1 MNLHRRNLL
10 QLGALSLVSGSFI
23 TAITKANSQEIN
35 SSNIDT
41 KNLNPE
47 EALKFLLEGNDRFVN
62 KQNTNENRS
71 LNRIEKVAMG
81 QNPYAIIL
89 SCADSRVPVEI
100 LFDQGF
106 GDLFVVRNAGNIAT
120 PQEVGSIE
128 FGSLVLGAKV
138 ILVLGHGSCGAVK
151 AALDGSPVP
160 GSIQSILDYIK
171 PTLNNLTMEEKK
183 DLSTAIKANV
193 KGQIEILKKS
203 PVINELISENK
214 LKIVGGYYDLNNA
227 KVNLID

>member
-1 MNLHRRNLL
+1 MNLQRRNLL

-23 TAITKANSQEIN
+23 TAISKANSQEIN
-35 SSNIDT
+35 TPNKD
-41 KNLNPE
+41 LNPE
-47 EALKFLLEGNDRFVN
+47 EALKFLLAGNDRFIN
-62 KQNTNENRS
+62 EKNTNGNRS
-71 LNRIEKVAMG
+71 LNRIQKVAMG

-120 PQEVGSIE
+120 PEEVGSIE

-171 PTLNNLTMEEKK
+171 PTLNNLTPEEKK
-183 DLSTAIKANV
+183 DLSTAVKANV
-193 KGQIEILKKS
+193 KGQIDMLKKS
-203 PVINELISENK
+203 PVISELISENK
-214 LKIVGGYYDLNNA
+214 LKIAGGYYDLNTA
-227 KVNLID
+227 KVNLI

>member
-1 MNLHRRNLL
+1 MNLQRRNLL

-23 TAITKANSQEIN
+23 TAISKANSQEID
-35 SSNIDT
+35 SANIDK

-47 EALKFLLEGNDRFVN
+47 EALQFLLSGNDRFVN
-62 KQNTNENRS
+62 KQNTNQNRS
-71 LNRIEKVAMG
+71 LNRIETVAMG

-120 PQEVGSIE
+120 SQDIGSIE

-171 PTLNNLTMEEKK
+171 PTLNNLTAEEKK

-193 KGQIEILKKS
+193 KGQIETLKKS
-203 PVINELISENK
+203 SIINELIAENK
-214 LKIVGGYYDLNNA
+214 LKIAGGYYDLNTA
-227 KVNLID
+227 KVNLI

>member
-1 MNLHRRNLL
+1 MNLQRRNLL
-10 QLGALSLVSGSFI
+10 QWGALSLVSGSFI
-23 TAITKANSQEIN
+23 TAISKANSQEIN
-35 SSNIDT
+35 FPNIDK
-41 KNLNPE
+41 KNLTAE
-47 EALKFLLEGNDRFVN
+47 EALKLLLQGNDRFVS
-62 KQNTNENRS
+62 KENTNQNRS
-71 LNRIEKVAMG
+71 LNRIQTVAMG

-120 PQEVGSIE
+120 AQDIGSIE

-160 GSIQSILDYIK
+160 GSIQSVLDYIK
-171 PTLNNLTMEEKK
+171 PTLNSLNTEEKK

-193 KGQIEILKKS
+193 KGQIEMLKKS
-203 PVINELISENK
+203 PIINELIEANK
-214 LKIVGGYYDLNNA
+214 LIIAGGYYDLNTA
-227 KVNLID
+227 KVNLIS